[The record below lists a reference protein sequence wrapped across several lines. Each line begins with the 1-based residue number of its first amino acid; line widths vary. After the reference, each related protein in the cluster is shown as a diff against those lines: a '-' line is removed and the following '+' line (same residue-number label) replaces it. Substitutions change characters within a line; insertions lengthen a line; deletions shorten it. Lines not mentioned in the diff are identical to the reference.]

1 MKCTNC
7 TSENTQR
14 LEVLYKIGTQNIA
27 TTSNSAGAGIGG
39 GFGFGGVRTS
49 TSGKSQ
55 SLLASEAAPPEKQKL
70 TMPICLNPLK
80 TGQKFDIG

>member
-39 GFGFGGVRTS
+39 GFGFGGV
-49 TSGKSQ
+49 SG
-55 SLLASEAAPPEKQKL
+55 
-70 TMPICLNPLK
+70 
-80 TGQKFDIG
+80 